1 MKLFKKSK
9 NITVAATQKEIILQ
23 AVNNSAR
30 IEGLSLKSAQA
41 NKKVIAELQKH
52 GRAFSL

>member
-1 MKLFKKSK
+1 MKFFKKSK
-9 NITVAATQKEIILQ
+9 NTAVAATQKEIILQ